1 MEQFIPLGEHLANH
15 GITTEAWNLR
25 GQGLDPVISRRGSTL
40 DVDRLIQ
47 DTVDFLAFARTRHPD
62 VPLIIAGDSMGAQLA
77 LLALADPKVQPSL
90 AAGLLFVP
98 VIALRQRNP
107 EWLQSGLRA
116 IGKFLPNLRLSP
128 KWFVNRGPEAIP
140 LSRVPERAAELE
152 AAPYRLRE
160 FSISFLGNM
169 GLLIEQALATGPRI
183 SKPVA
188 QFSAGVDLFL
198 SLEQSRAF
206 FDTIASANKSYFSYP
221 EAHHD
226 LSARLRRRSGPS
238 RCHDLARCASQ
249 KPAHP
254 CFLMIAKTIAQASD
268 RGDLLAAT
276 AENIT
281 RLLEKTSDPVAER
294 TVVELLETKNWTELN
309 DRFYRQ
315 LAFGTGGLR
324 GRTIGRT
331 VTSAERGD
339 ASPDVCPD
347 HPCIGTNAMNFR
359 NVSRA
364 TQGLV
369 RYVRDWHADSQ
380 RSGRPAITIAHDT
393 RHFSRAFAEFA
404 ARIITDLGCDV
415 HLFEAARSTPQLS
428 FAVRRTGSVAGINIT
443 ASHNPPA
450 YNGYKV
456 YFADGGQIVEPHAT
470 GIIEQVNAITSET
483 PDPVPASERGE
494 IHSLGKAND
503 EAYLDALET
512 LILDPAL
519 LAAHP
524 PRVVYSAL
532 HGVGGAIIEP
542 LLARLG
548 CPFTVVAEQAAPD
561 GRFPTVS
568 SPNPENAE
576 ALALAVSQAEREN
589 ADLVIATDPDDDR
602 LGAAARL
609 TPGGPLAPLTGNQ
622 LGSLMAWYRAMK
634 FFETGRLTAATAANG
649 VIIKTFVT
657 TDLQSAIAEKFGL
670 RCPETLTG
678 FKYIGEKLAQYEG
691 TDTVFVFGGE
701 ESYGYSGADFVRD
714 KDGNSAAAMLCEV
727 ASYARSREL
736 TLHGLLDDLYEEFGY
751 HHERTESLTL
761 EGADGAR
768 QIRALVESY
777 SANPPTQLADRN
789 VAAVRNFALE
799 DIHDVEGD
807 LIPKESMM
815 TFALSG
821 GFRVAVRPSGT
832 EPKIKYYL
840 FGSAKPV
847 SAERLEN
854 VKKSTAAQIDALWQ
868 ALHTDALARI
878 GHTPS

>member
-1 MEQFIPLGEHLANH
+1 MM
-15 GITTEAWNLR
+15 TT
-25 GQGLDPVISRRGSTL
+25 TL
-40 DVDRLIQ
+40 
-47 DTVDFLAFARTRHPD
+47 
-62 VPLIIAGDSMGAQLA
+62 
-77 LLALADPKVQPSL
+77 
-90 AAGLLFVP
+90 
-98 VIALRQRNP
+98 
-107 EWLQSGLRA
+107 
-116 IGKFLPNLRLSP
+116 
-128 KWFVNRGPEAIP
+128 
-140 LSRVPERAAELE
+140 
-152 AAPYRLRE
+152 
-160 FSISFLGNM
+160 
-169 GLLIEQALATGPRI
+169 
-183 SKPVA
+183 
-188 QFSAGVDLFL
+188 
-198 SLEQSRAF
+198 
-206 FDTIASANKSYFSYP
+206 
-221 EAHHD
+221 
-226 LSARLRRRSGPS
+226 
-238 RCHDLARCASQ
+238 
-249 KPAHP
+249 
-254 CFLMIAKTIAQASD
+254 AQATN
-268 RGDLLAAT
+268 RGDLLPAT
-276 AENIT
+276 AENIA
-281 RLLEKTSDPVAER
+281 RLLISTTDPLAER
-294 TVVELLETKNWTELN
+294 VVAELLETQNWTELN

-324 GRTIGRT
+324 GRTIGRA
-331 VTSAERGD
+331 VTAAERGSSAPGD
-339 ASPDVCPD
+339 CPE

-364 TQGLV
+364 TQGLTH
-369 RYVRDWHADSQ
+369 YVLDWHAREQ
-380 RSGRPAITIAHDT
+380 RPGRPAICIAHDT

-428 FAVRRTGSVAGINIT
+428 FAVRQTGSVAGINLT

-470 GIIEQVNAITSET
+470 RIIERVNAVTNET
-483 PDPVPASERGE
+483 PVPVPASERGQV
-494 IHSLGKAND
+494 HPLGTAND

-519 LAAHP
+519 LRAHA

-576 ALALAVSQAEREN
+576 ALALAVAQAERES

-634 FFETGRLTAATAANG
+634 FFETGRLTPATAANG

-657 TDLQSAIAEKFGL
+657 TDLQAAIAKKFGL
-670 RCPETLTG
+670 RCVETLTG
-678 FKYIGEKLAQYEG
+678 FKYIGEKLAKYEG

-727 ASYARSREL
+727 AAYARSRDL
-736 TLHGLLDDLYEEFGY
+736 TLHGLLDELYAEFGY

-777 SANPPTQLADRN
+777 AAEPPSNLGGREVTEGRD
-789 VAAVRNFALE
+789 FARE
-799 DIHDVEGD
+799 EIHDSEGD
-807 LIPKESMM
+807 RIPKEAML
-815 TFALSG
+815 TFTLAG
-821 GFRVAVRPSGT
+821 GYRVAVRPSGT

-840 FGSAKPV
+840 FGRAQPV
-847 SAERLEN
+847 PAEELEAT
-854 VKKSTAAQIDALWQ
+854 KEQTAAAIEAVWSALHVDALERI
-868 ALHTDALARI
+868 AR
-878 GHTPS
+878 TPS